1 MGMLLILFLEKDQ
14 TSGTI
19 AVGQIAD
26 LVVLNSNPLTNITNT
41 QDIYNVIILGS
52 VLDPSSL

>member
-1 MGMLLILFLEKDQ
+1 MLLILFLEKDQ